1 MRFIILKTALVFLAT
16 SIIANVFAHN
26 KNPNTLIVSIEDTC
40 VSIYSKSFSR
50 ASYSNFEINVD
61 RLWVLNKNQKST
73 FQTVQIEKW
82 IFLSPN
88 ENSIAI
94 KSNNDNPTAVQ
105 LQKNGVNISWLETQ
119 KTFDISLQ
127 NNVSIMGVM
136 KNYTLLG
143 IEHIL
148 IGFDHLLFILGLLF
162 VVRRKSILWT
172 ITAFT
177 IAHSI
182 TLGLAVSDWLI
193 PVNIGIS
200 AIWVETMIAVSILIL
215 ALEMRKETKHSTQKA
230 VGIAFTFGLLH
241 GLGFAGVLQELG
253 LPDTAFW
260 HALVSFNIGVELGQL
275 LFIAILVLLFQFIK
289 KAVSFEKLTAVL
301 SILVGGLAALWC
313 IERTLLLA
321 NLI

>member
-40 VSIYSKSFSR
+40 VSIYSKSFSI
-50 ASYSNFEINVD
+50 ASYSNFEINTD

-260 HALVSFNIGVELGQL
+260 QALVSFNIGVELGQL
-275 LFIAILVLLFQFIK
+275 LFIAILVLLFQLIK

>member
-40 VSIYSKSFSR
+40 VSIYSKSFSI
-50 ASYSNFEINVD
+50 ASYSNFEINTD

-136 KNYTLLG
+136 KNYTLIG

-260 HALVSFNIGVELGQL
+260 QALVSFNIGVELGQL
-275 LFIAILVLLFQFIK
+275 LFIAILVLLFQLIK

>member
-1 MRFIILKTALVFLAT
+1 MRVIILKRALVFLAT
-16 SIIANVFAHN
+16 SIIVNVCADN
-26 KNPNTLIVSIEDTC
+26 KNPNTLIVTIEDTC

-50 ASYSNFEINVD
+50 ASYSNFEINAD

-73 FQTVQIEKW
+73 FQTVQIEEW
-82 IFLSPN
+82 VFSSSN
-88 ENSIAI
+88 ENSVAI

-105 LQKNGVNISWLETQ
+105 LQKNGVNINWLETQ

-127 NNVSIMGVM
+127 NNVSVIGVM

-182 TLGLAVSDWLI
+182 TLGLAVSGWLI
-193 PVNIGIS
+193 PVNLGLS
-200 AIWVETMIAVSILIL
+200 AIWVEAMIAGSILIL
-215 ALEMRKETKHSTQKA
+215 ALEMRKETKHSTQRE

-241 GLGFAGVLQELG
+241 GIGFAGVLQELG

-260 HALVSFNIGVELGQL
+260 QALVSFNIGVELGQL
-275 LFIAILVLLFQFIK
+275 LFIAILVILFQLIK
-289 KAVSFEKLTAVL
+289 KAVSFEKLTVVL

>member
-16 SIIANVFAHN
+16 SIIVNVFAHN
-26 KNPNTLIVSIEDTC
+26 KNPNTLIVTIEDTC

-50 ASYSNFEINVD
+50 ASYSNFEINPD

-73 FQTVQIEKW
+73 FQTVQIEEW
-82 IFLSPN
+82 VFSSAN

-105 LQKNGVNISWLETQ
+105 LQKNGVNINWLETQ

-127 NNVSIMGVM
+127 NNVSVIGVM

-182 TLGLAVSDWLI
+182 TLGLAVSGWLI
-193 PVNIGIS
+193 PVNLGLS
-200 AIWVETMIAVSILIL
+200 VIWVEAMIAGSILIL
-215 ALEMRKETKHSTQKA
+215 ALEMRKETKHSTQRE

-241 GLGFAGVLQELG
+241 GIGFAGVLQELG

-260 HALVSFNIGVELGQL
+260 QALVSFNIGVELGQL
-275 LFIAILVLLFQFIK
+275 LFIAILVILFQLIK
-289 KAVSFEKLTAVL
+289 KAVSFEKLTVVL

>member
-40 VSIYSKSFSR
+40 VSIYSKSFSI
-50 ASYSNFEINVD
+50 ASYSNFEINTD

>member
-16 SIIANVFAHN
+16 SIIVNVFAHN
-26 KNPNTLIVSIEDTC
+26 KNPNTLIVTIEDTC

-50 ASYSNFEINVD
+50 ASYSNFEINPD

-73 FQTVQIEKW
+73 FQTVQIEEW
-82 IFLSPN
+82 VFSSSN
-88 ENSIAI
+88 ENSVAI

-105 LQKNGVNISWLETQ
+105 LQKNGVNINWLETQ

-127 NNVSIMGVM
+127 NNVSVIGVM

-182 TLGLAVSDWLI
+182 TLGLAVSGWLI
-193 PVNIGIS
+193 PVNLGLS
-200 AIWVETMIAVSILIL
+200 AIWVEAMIAGSILIL
-215 ALEMRKETKHSTQKA
+215 ALEMRKETKHSTQKS

-253 LPDTAFW
+253 LPETAFW
-260 HALVSFNIGVELGQL
+260 QALVSFNIGVEIGQL
-275 LFIAILVLLFQFIK
+275 LFIGILILLFQVIK
-289 KAVSFEKLTAVL
+289 KVISFEKLTIAM
-301 SILVGGLAALWC
+301 SILVGGLAAFWC
-313 IERTLLLA
+313 IERTMILA

>member
-260 HALVSFNIGVELGQL
+260 QALVSFNIGVELGQL
-275 LFIAILVLLFQFIK
+275 LFIAILVLLFQLIK

>member
-253 LPDTAFW
+253 LPVAAFW
-260 HALVSFNIGVELGQL
+260 KALVSFNIGVELGQL

-289 KAVSFEKLTAVL
+289 KAVSYEKLTAVL

>member
-40 VSIYSKSFSR
+40 VSIYSKSFSI
-50 ASYSNFEINVD
+50 ASYSNFEINTD

-193 PVNIGIS
+193 PVNAGIS

-260 HALVSFNIGVELGQL
+260 QALVSFNIGVELGQL
-275 LFIAILVLLFQFIK
+275 LFIAILVLLFQLIK

>member
-40 VSIYSKSFSR
+40 VSIYSKSFSI
-50 ASYSNFEINVD
+50 ASYSNFEINTD

-82 IFLSPN
+82 VFLSPN

-260 HALVSFNIGVELGQL
+260 QALVSFNIGVELGQL
-275 LFIAILVLLFQFIK
+275 LFIAILVLLFQLIK

>member
-16 SIIANVFAHN
+16 SIIVNVFAHN
-26 KNPNTLIVSIEDTC
+26 KNPNTLIVTIEDTC

-50 ASYSNFEINVD
+50 ASYSNFEINAD

-73 FQTVQIEKW
+73 FQTVQIEEW
-82 IFLSPN
+82 VFSSSN
-88 ENSIAI
+88 ENSVAI

-105 LQKNGVNISWLETQ
+105 LQKNGVNINWLETQ

-127 NNVSIMGVM
+127 NNVSVIGVM

-182 TLGLAVSDWLI
+182 TLGLAVSGWLI
-193 PVNIGIS
+193 PVNLGLS
-200 AIWVETMIAVSILIL
+200 AIWVEAMIAGSILIL
-215 ALEMRKETKHSTQKA
+215 ALEMRKETKHSTQ
-230 VGIAFTFGLLH
+230 
-241 GLGFAGVLQELG
+241 
-253 LPDTAFW
+253 
-260 HALVSFNIGVELGQL
+260 
-275 LFIAILVLLFQFIK
+275 
-289 KAVSFEKLTAVL
+289 
-301 SILVGGLAALWC
+301 
-313 IERTLLLA
+313 
-321 NLI
+321 

>member
-16 SIIANVFAHN
+16 SIIVNVFAHN
-26 KNPNTLIVSIEDTC
+26 KNPNTLIVTIEDTC

-50 ASYSNFEINVD
+50 ALYSNFEINAD
-61 RLWVLNKNQKST
+61 RLWVLNKKQKST
-73 FQTVQIEKW
+73 FQTVQIEEW
-82 IFLSPN
+82 VFSSAN

-105 LQKNGVNISWLETQ
+105 LQKNGVNINWLETQ

-127 NNVSIMGVM
+127 NNVSVIGVM

-182 TLGLAVSDWLI
+182 TLGLAVSGWLI
-193 PVNIGIS
+193 PVNLGLS
-200 AIWVETMIAVSILIL
+200 AIWVEAMIAGSILIL

-260 HALVSFNIGVELGQL
+260 QALVSFNIGVELGQL
-275 LFIAILVLLFQFIK
+275 LFIAILVLLFQLIK
-289 KAVSFEKLTAVL
+289 KAVSFEKLTVVL
-301 SILVGGLAALWC
+301 SILVGALAALWC

>member
-1 MRFIILKTALVFLAT
+1 V
-16 SIIANVFAHN
+16 
-26 KNPNTLIVSIEDTC
+26 TL
-40 VSIYSKSFSR
+40 
-50 ASYSNFEINVD
+50 
-61 RLWVLNKNQKST
+61 
-73 FQTVQIEKW
+73 
-82 IFLSPN
+82 
-88 ENSIAI
+88 
-94 KSNNDNPTAVQ
+94 
-105 LQKNGVNISWLETQ
+105 SWLETQ

>member
-1 MRFIILKTALVFLAT
+1 MRFIILKTALVFFAT
-16 SIIANVFAHN
+16 SIIVNVFAHN
-26 KNPNTLIVSIEDTC
+26 KNPNTLIVTIEDTC

-50 ASYSNFEINVD
+50 ASYSNFEINAD

-73 FQTVQIEKW
+73 FQTVQIEEW
-82 IFLSPN
+82 VFSSSN
-88 ENSIAI
+88 ENSVAI

-105 LQKNGVNISWLETQ
+105 LQKNGVNINWLETQ

-127 NNVSIMGVM
+127 NNVSVIGVM

-182 TLGLAVSDWLI
+182 TLGLAVSGWLI
-193 PVNIGIS
+193 PVNLGLS
-200 AIWVETMIAVSILIL
+200 VIWVEAMIAGSILIL
-215 ALEMRKETKHSTQKA
+215 ALEMRKETKHSTQRA

-260 HALVSFNIGVELGQL
+260 QALVSFNIGVELGQL
-275 LFIAILVLLFQFIK
+275 LFIAILVILFQLIK
-289 KAVSFEKLTAVL
+289 KAVSFEKLTVVL

>member
-73 FQTVQIEKW
+73 FQTVQIENW
-82 IFLSPN
+82 IFLIPN

-136 KNYTLLG
+136 KNYTLIG

>member
-289 KAVSFEKLTAVL
+289 KVVSFEKLTAVL

>member
-82 IFLSPN
+82 VFLSPN